1 MRRTTATVIA
11 AATLALAGCASP
23 AEPEPPATTAAAAS
37 VSPACR
43 AWIAA
48 ELQDGTDSID
58 AESGHAACGDLTDA
72 ELGQAVDE
80 VLAELLASKAA
91 Q

>member
-1 MRRTTATVIA
+1 MSRTAIA
-11 AATLALAGCASP
+11 AAILTLALAGCASP
-23 AEPEPPATTAAAAS
+23 AAPAPPTATTAAAAT

-43 AWIAA
+43 AWIAG

-58 AESGHAACGDLTDA
+58 ANSGHTACGDLTDA
-72 ELGQAVDE
+72 ELGHAVDE
-80 VLAELLASKAA
+80 VLAELMASAAA

>member
-1 MRRTTATVIA
+1 MRRTAIA
-11 AATLALAGCASP
+11 AAILTLTLTLAGCASP
-23 AEPEPPATTAAAAS
+23 AAAT

-43 AWIAA
+43 AWIAS

-58 AESGHAACGDLTDA
+58 ADSGHAACGDVTEA
-72 ELGQAVDE
+72 QLGHAVDE
-80 VLAELLASKAA
+80 VLEELMASAAA

>member
-1 MRRTTATVIA
+1 MRRTVIA
-11 AATLALAGCASP
+11 TAILTLALAGCASRSDT
-23 AEPEPPATTAAAAS
+23 EPPAATTATAA

-43 AWIAA
+43 AWIAG

-58 AESGHAACGDLTDA
+58 AAAGHAACGDLTDA
-72 ELGQAVDE
+72 ELGQAVDD
-80 VLAELLASKAA
+80 VLDELLASKAA